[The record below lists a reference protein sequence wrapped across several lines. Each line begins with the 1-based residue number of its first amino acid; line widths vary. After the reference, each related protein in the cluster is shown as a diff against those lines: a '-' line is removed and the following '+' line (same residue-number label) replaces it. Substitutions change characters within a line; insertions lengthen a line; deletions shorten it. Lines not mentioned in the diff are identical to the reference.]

1 MADQE
6 ARGISR
12 RRFLQ
17 GTAAASLGTAATAV
31 GIGPAAA
38 EPIAEVS
45 IEPHGAELRGLE
57 LVLESP
63 TSEGRFGYMFKNQPP
78 HAASEDLLSALGQ
91 TMEERPVIGT
101 NLTDPETGEPVL
113 KSDGSPVVAT
123 KDHNDALGENPSPVL
138 TSGFTFVGQFVD
150 HDITFDTTT
159 LSEQQSDPNATTNFR
174 TPRYDLDAVYGR
186 GPSKDPQLYDPNDR
200 DKFLIVKRPY
210 SEIRGVPDHS
220 RRGLRRA
227 ARRQRQG
234 DHGGSP

>member
-1 MADQE
+1 MADKKVH
-6 ARGISR
+6 GLSR

-78 HAASEDLLSALGQ
+78 HTASEDLLSALGK

-123 KDHNDALGENPSPVL
+123 KDHNDAFGENPSRVL
-138 TSGFTFVGQFVD
+138 TSAKTRFSTWRCV
-150 HDITFDTTT
+150 
-159 LSEQQSDPNATTNFR
+159 R
-174 TPRYDLDAVYGR
+174 
-186 GPSKDPQLYDPNDR
+186 
-200 DKFLIVKRPY
+200 
-210 SEIRGVPDHS
+210 IR
-220 RRGLRRA
+220 R
-227 ARRQRQG
+227 
-234 DHGGSP
+234 SPIA